1 MSTSQHISEFV
12 TVSDEAFA
20 LLLVENS
27 WDVWMQMAEKARKGE
42 VIGSA
47 KSGIISDGGSG
58 LLTKFTTNG
67 AHVRKH
73 GGWSKEGLK
82 RFVELVDE
90 VQTDRNANNT
100 ADKTKTSFEK
110 EYIAEKK
117 GAVKNKKRKCEQE
130 NINAAAEDNDGSDE
144 GDFMYFEL

>member
-12 TVSDEAFA
+12 TVSDKAFA

-27 WDVWMQMAEKARKGE
+27 WMCGCKWQIRQGKVKSA
-42 VIGSA
+42 IGSA
-47 KSGIISDGGSG
+47 KSGIVSNGGSG

-73 GGWSKEGLK
+73 GGWSKDGLK

-90 VQTDRNANNT
+90 VQADRNANNT
-100 ADKTKTSFEK
+100 VDKTKTSFEK
-110 EYIAEKK
+110 EYLDEKK
-117 GAVKNKKRKCEQE
+117 WAGKNKKRKCVRAGERQC
-130 NINAAAEDNDGSDE
+130 S
-144 GDFMYFEL
+144 Y